1 MYSRSARAGA
11 ADGRELWLE
20 GGGTVMVIRWAFG
33 HHRSVDSFVEVP
45 DADLGLVW
53 AGLEGLLGKPVGDA
67 AAGLLVSEEALGA
80 ACLEAG
86 PEWVAAHFDGLAGRD
101 GERWWEFLAVGSF
114 HGGLVSNAGG
124 RRPDA

>member
-1 MYSRSARAGA
+1 MSSRSARAGA

-53 AGLEGLLGKPVGDA
+53 AGHEGLLG
-67 AAGLLVSEEALGA
+67 S
-80 ACLEAG
+80 
-86 PEWVAAHFDGLAGRD
+86 R
-101 GERWWEFLAVGSF
+101 
-114 HGGLVSNAGG
+114 
-124 RRPDA
+124 

>member
-1 MYSRSARAGA
+1 
-11 ADGRELWLE
+11 
-20 GGGTVMVIRWAFG
+20 MVIRWAFG
-33 HHRSVDSFVEVP
+33 HHGSVDSFVEVP

-53 AGLEGLLGKPVGDA
+53 AGLEGLLGSRSGTRPPASSFRRRRSAPPG
-67 AAGLLVSEEALGA
+67 
-80 ACLEAG
+80 LEAG
-86 PEWVAAHFDGLAGRD
+86 PEWVVAHFDGLTGRD